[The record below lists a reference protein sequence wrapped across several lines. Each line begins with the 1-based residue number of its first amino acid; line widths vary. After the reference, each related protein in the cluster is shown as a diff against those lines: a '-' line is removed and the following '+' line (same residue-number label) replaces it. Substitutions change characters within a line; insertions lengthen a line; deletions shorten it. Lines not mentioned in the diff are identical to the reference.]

1 MLLRLQKYELTLK
14 YVKGKYLYV
23 ADSLSRAHSDEPPEE
38 DLDSADLDAAIHVVL
53 QNLPI
58 TEPRMMDLQTSTN
71 QDDQLQQLKRLI
83 DSGWPNN
90 VNNVPQALRE
100 FWNVKED
107 LYVADNLILKGHRV
121 VVPASRRQLVL
132 KAIHQGHLG
141 IEKCKARARS
151 CVYWPSMNKD
161 IEQEVKKCPACNEY
175 SKAIQKE
182 PLTPHAVPTRA
193 WENVGADYFTFKNQD
208 YFLMVD
214 YFSKYPEV
222 VPVNN
227 KTAETTI
234 KVMKTIFARHGI
246 PLTVVADNMP
256 FSSKALRK
264 FSQEW
269 HFTITTSSPHFP
281 QSNGLAERYVQ
292 TMKQILKKA
301 KVSDTD
307 VDLALLEFRNTAI
320 TGMSASP
327 AQLLMGRNLRSSL
340 PMLPSQLTP
349 PNSSTVRE
357 KLQIRQSKQKYNFDK
372 TSKALPPLKPN
383 DRVRYKCGSKWKPA
397 VVVAKHVSPRSYVVK
412 NTNGTLLRR
421 NRRHLKKT
429 LESAPRSLRYVEDS
443 EGEDVVPTVMQ
454 HGDSRFDQSV
464 PLTPSSSSVRQSRY
478 GRIIRPPIRY
488 RGESED

>member
-1 MLLRLQKYELTLK
+1 MLSKMTQ
-14 YVKGKYLYV
+14 
-23 ADSLSRAHSDEPPEE
+23 SP
-38 DLDSADLDAAIHVVL
+38 
-53 QNLPI
+53 
-58 TEPRMMDLQTSTN
+58 
-71 QDDQLQQLKRLI
+71 KRLI